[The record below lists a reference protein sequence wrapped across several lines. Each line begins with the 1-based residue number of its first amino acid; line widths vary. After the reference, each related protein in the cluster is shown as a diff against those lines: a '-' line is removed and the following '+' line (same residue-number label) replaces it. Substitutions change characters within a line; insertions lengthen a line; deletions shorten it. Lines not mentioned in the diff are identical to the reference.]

1 MYGYRPNDMRSGT
14 RLVVLAATVA
24 AALGTFATPS
34 NADCAA
40 PAVTAPRAAH
50 VGETISVKG
59 EHWTTECNDT
69 LVCSVGCVGESCRGV
84 EPPTPADGLL
94 IAIKP
99 ADGPERSAVQLA
111 DGIVAD
117 GELRIEQHVVV
128 PTYFQPGRYVILVGN
143 EQDFG
148 GWYGSDVIRVTAR

>member
-1 MYGYRPNDMRSGT
+1 MRSGT
-14 RLVVLAATVA
+14 RPVVLTAVAA

-34 NADCAA
+34 HADCAA
-40 PAVTAPRAAH
+40 PAVTAPRHVH
-50 VGETISVKG
+50 VGETISVQG

-69 LVCSVGCVGESCRGV
+69 ITCSVGCGGQSCKGG
-84 EPPTPADGLL
+84 EPPTPADGLR
-94 IAIKP
+94 IAIRP

-117 GELRIEQHVVV
+117 DELRIEQHVVV
-128 PTYFQPGRYVILVGN
+128 PSYFQPGRYVILVGN

-148 GWYGSDVIRVTAR
+148 GWYESDVIRVTAR